1 MTIDASRR
9 AALLAKTP
17 LGGEGK
23 GAREIAGLLVER
35 RVREGETVFS
45 ERDEGGPFFIV
56 GTGRLRVF
64 RILPN
69 GREITVFLLGPEA
82 TFGFLPLLDGGPY
95 PVSVRA
101 VEASTLLVLDRGPF
115 LRLLRADAEIGV
127 RLLANLA
134 GRLRGCM
141 DQLSVLGQ
149 PGARARAAYGLL
161 GLVPAGAEGE
171 REATA
176 RLPFRQEELARLLH
190 LTPES
195 LSRALAKLRQD
206 GLVERLGP
214 GRFRIPSLDALRRAA
229 DGE

>member
-1 MTIDASRR
+1 VTIDASRR
-9 AALLAKTP
+9 AALLASTL
-17 LGGEGK
+17 LGGDGK
-23 GAREIAGLLVER
+23 GAREIAELLVER
-35 RVREGETVFS
+35 RVTEGATVFS
-45 ERDEGGPFFIV
+45 EGDAGGPFLV
-56 GTGRLRVF
+56 VAKGRVF

-69 GREITVFLLGPEA
+69 GREITIFLLGPEA
-82 TFGFLPLLDGGPY
+82 SFGFLPLLDGGPY

-101 VEASTLLVLDRGPF
+101 VEASTLLVLERGPF

-127 RLLANLA
+127 RLLSQLA

-141 DQLSVLGQ
+141 DQISVLGQ
-149 PGARARAAYGLL
+149 PGARERVAHGLL
-161 GLVPAGAEGE
+161 GLVPPDGAGAG
-171 REATA
+171 EATV
-176 RLPFRQEELARLLH
+176 RLPSSQEELAGLLH

-214 GRFRIPSLDALRRAA
+214 GRVRIPSLGALRRVA

>member
-9 AALLAKTP
+9 AALLASTP

-23 GAREIAGLLVER
+23 GAREIAELLVER
-35 RVREGETVFS
+35 RVNEGATVFS
-45 ERDEGGPFFIV
+45 EGDAGGPFFV
-56 GTGRLRVF
+56 VAKGRLRVF

-69 GREITVFLLGPEA
+69 GREITIFLLGPEA
-82 TFGFLPLLDGGPY
+82 SFGFLPLLDGGPY

-101 VEASTLLVLDRGPF
+101 VEASTLLVLERGPF
-115 LRLLRADAEIGV
+115 LRLLKADAEIGV
-127 RLLANLA
+127 RLLSHLA

-141 DQLSVLGQ
+141 DQISVLGQ
-149 PGARARAAYGLL
+149 PGARERAAHGLL
-161 GLVPAGAEGE
+161 GLVPPDGAGAG
-171 REATA
+171 EATV
-176 RLPFRQEELARLLH
+176 RLPSSQEELAGLLH